1 MHNVPDVA
9 SARDGVLS
17 LGRIELSKASIAVAL
32 LAVAACQVEERA
44 TTPAPPRPPEPVAP
58 APPTERIDGLLD
70 RAEAAFR
77 DDRLLHPAADSAL
90 THYLAVLELV
100 PDQPDAVEGI
110 ERIVERFFERAQ
122 NAIRQQRWAAAR
134 SMLDRARLV
143 DGDHP
148 SLPSLY
154 AQLQR
159 LRDAERIHLDL
170 SSNAVRERS
179 AEAGDALARLG
190 VRARQ
195 PNARVLIRA
204 GNDVQGRWIY
214 AQLNRA
220 PGDRRIRAEM
230 EIGWPP
236 RVVVILFADPDLAGE
251 GG

>member
-1 MHNVPDVA
+1 M
-9 SARDGVLS
+9 R
-17 LGRIELSKASIAVAL
+17 RIELSKASIAAAL
-32 LAVAACQVEERA
+32 LALAACQVEERA
-44 TTPAPPRPPEPVAP
+44 TLPAPPRPPEPVAP
-58 APPTERIDGLLD
+58 APPTERVNALLD

-77 DDRLLHPAADSAL
+77 DERLLHPAADSAL

-100 PDQPDAVEGI
+100 ADQQHALNGI
-110 ERIVERFFERAQ
+110 ERIVEHFLQRAQ
-122 NAIRQQRWAAAR
+122 EAVRQQRWAAAR

-143 DGDHP
+143 DADHP

-154 AQLQR
+154 TQLQR
-159 LRDAERIHLDL
+159 LRDAERIRLDL
-170 SSNAVRERS
+170 SSTAVRDRTT
-179 AEAGDALARLG
+179 EAADALARLG

-195 PNARVLIRA
+195 ANARVLIRA
-204 GNDVQGRWIY
+204 GSDVQGRWIY

-236 RVVVILFADPDLAGE
+236 RVVVVLFAEPDSAAE

>member
-1 MHNVPDVA
+1 MAHVA
-9 SARDGVLS
+9 GAQDGDLS
-17 LGRIELSKASIAVAL
+17 LGRIERSKTSIAVVL
-32 LAVAACQVEERA
+32 LALAACQVEERV
-44 TTPAPPRPPEPVAP
+44 TQPAPPPPPEPVAP
-58 APPTERIDGLLD
+58 APPTERVDALLD

-77 DDRLLHPAADSAL
+77 DERLLHPAADSAL

-100 PDQPDAVEGI
+100 TDQPDALEGI
-110 ERIVERFFERAQ
+110 ERIVESFLQRAQ
-122 NAIRQQRWAAAR
+122 DAIRQQRWAAAR

-154 AQLQR
+154 TQLQR

-170 SSNAVRERS
+170 SSAAVRDRT
-179 AEAGDALARLG
+179 ADAADALARLG

-195 PNARVLIRA
+195 DNARVLIRA
-204 GNDVQGRWIY
+204 GSDVQGRWIY

-220 PGDRRIRAEM
+220 PGNRRIRAEM
-230 EIGWPP
+230 EVGWPP
-236 RVVVILFADPDLAGE
+236 RVVVVLFAHPDPSGE